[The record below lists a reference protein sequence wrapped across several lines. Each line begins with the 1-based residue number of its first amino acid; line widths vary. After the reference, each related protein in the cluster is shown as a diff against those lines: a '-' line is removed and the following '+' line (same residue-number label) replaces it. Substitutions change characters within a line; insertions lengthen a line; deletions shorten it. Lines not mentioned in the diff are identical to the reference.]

1 MSVQMAATRESRRDS
16 PFNRKAQH
24 DAKRVAI
31 LSEAARLFNGKGSR
45 ATTLQ
50 DVARGLGLTKTS
62 LYYYVRT
69 KEDLIF
75 QCYEA
80 ALQRQH
86 ARLDALDASGVPHL
100 ERAEGFFTHQFEQW
114 KNAQAGA
121 DIHLAALLEIAS
133 LHDRHREQIESEY
146 VRLFRRLRDYLRSAR
161 EDGSLRPVETTSA
174 TRAILGAMDW
184 LFYWLH
190 QIDRA
195 EVEGTARMAWQILL
209 RGLYAGADTYVPQ
222 PLTSTTDPSKPARG
236 FDREEQHRQ
245 KQEAFYKTGTW
256 FFNKAGFNGASL
268 DDIAEHLNVSK
279 GAFYYHIRN
288 KEDLLYACYERSID
302 ITRRIHRRVT
312 SSETPGLQKVD
323 ETSRRIFH
331 AQNSAIG
338 PLIRYNTITALPP
351 PRRREILAATEDSND
366 RFEEF
371 LREGMTDGSVR
382 DVDPFL
388 ARSLMTGAIN
398 ASMDISLWRRV
409 DDIDS
414 AACEYFDIFF
424 NGLLPRQDGDR
435 AGGQRHG

>member
-1 MSVQMAATRESRRDS
+1 MAATRGSRNDS

-75 QCYEA
+75 QCYEL

-86 ARLDALDASGVPHL
+86 ARLDALDASDIPPL
-100 ERAEGFFTHQFEQW
+100 ERVEGFFTHQFEQW
-114 KNAQAGA
+114 RDAQAGS
-121 DIHLAALLEIAS
+121 DVHLAALLEIAS
-133 LHDRHREQIESEY
+133 LHDRHREQIEGEY
-146 VRLFRRLRDYLRSAR
+146 IRMFRRLRDYLRDAGQSGA
-161 EDGSLRPVETTSA
+161 LRPVETTSA

-190 QIDRA
+190 QVDGS
-195 EVEGTARMAWQILL
+195 EVDATARSAWQILL
-209 RGLYAGADTYVPQ
+209 HGLYAGADTYLPQ
-222 PLTSTTDPSKPARG
+222 PLSSTTDPSKPAQG
-236 FDREEQHRQ
+236 FDREQQDRQ
-245 KQEAFYKTGTW
+245 KQEAFYKAGTW

-288 KEDLLYACYERSID
+288 KEDLLYACYERSIE
-302 ITRRIHRRVT
+302 ITRRIHRRVMGT
-312 SSETPGLQKVD
+312 ELTGLQKVD

-351 PRRREILAATEDSND
+351 PRRREILAATEDSNAQ
-366 RFEEF
+366 FEAF
-371 LREGMTDGSVR
+371 LREGMADGSVR
-382 DVDPFL
+382 KVDPFL
-388 ARSLMTGAIN
+388 ARSLMAGAIN

-424 NGLLPRQDGDR
+424 NGLLPRQDG
-435 AGGQRHG
+435 APEQGTSHA

>member
-1 MSVQMAATRESRRDS
+1 MTATRGSRSDS

-24 DAKRVAI
+24 DAKRIAI

-75 QCYEA
+75 QCYEL

-86 ARLDALDASGVPHL
+86 ARLDALDSSGIAPL
-100 ERAEGFFTHQFEQW
+100 ERVEGFFTHQFEQW
-114 KNAQAGA
+114 KDAQTGS
-121 DIHLAALLEIAS
+121 DMHLAALLEIAS
-133 LHDRHREQIESEY
+133 LHERHRAQIEGEY
-146 VRLFRRLRDYLRSAR
+146 IRLFQRLRDYLRSAR
-161 EDGSLRPVETTSA
+161 QSGTLRSIETTST

-190 QIDRA
+190 QVDRS
-195 EVEGTARMAWQILL
+195 EVDATARSAWQILL
-209 RGLYAGADTYVPQ
+209 RGLYAGTDTYRPQ
-222 PLTSTTDPSKPARG
+222 PLSSTTDPSKPAQG

-288 KEDLLYACYERSID
+288 KEDLLYACYERSIE

-312 SSETPGLQKVD
+312 GTELTGLQKVD

-331 AQNSAIG
+331 VQNSPIG

-351 PRRREILAATEDSND
+351 PRRREILAATENSNGQ
-366 RFEEF
+366 FEEF
-371 LREGMTDGSVR
+371 LREGMADASVR
-382 DVDPFL
+382 EVDPFL

-398 ASMDISLWRRV
+398 ASMDIALWRRV

-424 NGLLPRQDGDR
+424 NGLLPRQDGAALRGND
-435 AGGQRHG
+435 HG

>member
-1 MSVQMAATRESRRDS
+1 MAANRGSRSDS

-24 DAKRVAI
+24 DAKRIAI

-75 QCYEA
+75 QCYEL

-86 ARLDALDASGVPHL
+86 ARLDALDASGIPPL
-100 ERAEGFFTHQFEQW
+100 ERVEGFFTHQFEQW
-114 KNAQAGA
+114 KDAQTGS
-121 DIHLAALLEIAS
+121 DVHLAALLEIAS
-133 LHDRHREQIESEY
+133 LHDRHREQIEGEY
-146 VRLFRRLRDYLRSAR
+146 IRMFRRLRDYLRSAR
-161 EDGSLRPVETTSA
+161 QSGALRAIETTSA

-190 QIDRA
+190 QVDRS
-195 EVEGTARMAWQILL
+195 EVDATARSAWQILL
-209 RGLYAGADTYVPQ
+209 RGLYAGADTYHPQ
-222 PLTSTTDPSKPARG
+222 PLSSTTDPSKPSQG

-288 KEDLLYACYERSID
+288 KEDLLYACYERSIE
-302 ITRRIHRRVT
+302 ITRRIHRRVMSAQLT
-312 SSETPGLQKVD
+312 GLQKAD

-331 AQNSAIG
+331 AQNSPIG

-351 PRRREILAATEDSND
+351 PRRREILAATEDSNSQ
-366 RFEEF
+366 FEAF

-382 DVDPFL
+382 EVDPFL

-424 NGLLPRQDGDR
+424 NGLLPRRDGAALR
-435 AGGQRHG
+435 GTSYG

>member
-1 MSVQMAATRESRRDS
+1 MAATRGSRRES

-24 DAKRVAI
+24 DAKRIAI

-75 QCYEA
+75 QCYEL

-86 ARLDALDASGVPHL
+86 ARLDALDARDTTDL

-114 KNAQAGA
+114 KNAQAGN

-133 LHDRHREQIESEY
+133 LQDERRGLIEGEY
-146 VRLFRRLRDYLRSAR
+146 VRLFKRLRAYLRGTQSA
-161 EDGSLRPVETTSA
+161 GLLRPLETTSA
-174 TRAILGAMDW
+174 TRAILGAIDW

-190 QIDRA
+190 QLDRA
-195 EVEGTARMAWQILL
+195 DVESTATAAWNILL
-209 RGLYAGADTYVPQ
+209 CGLYAGPDYYQPQ
-222 PLTSTTDPSKPARG
+222 PLSTTADIGRPTQG

-288 KEDLLYACYERSID
+288 KEDLLYACYERSIE
-302 ITRRIHRRVT
+302 ITRRIHRRVMG
-312 SSETPGLQKVD
+312 SELKGLQKID

-331 AQNSAIG
+331 AQNSETG

-351 PRRREILAATEDSND
+351 PRRREILAATEDSNRQFD
-366 RFEEF
+366 AF
-371 LREGMTDGSVR
+371 LREGIGDGSVR

-409 DDIDS
+409 DDIDT

-424 NGLLPRQDGDR
+424 NGLLPRQAEGTTKD
-435 AGGQRHG
+435 